1 MGIFRK
7 DKDKPVRPTG
17 PEEVT
22 ANAADEAEQEEEYT
36 DINAA
41 VTESSSES
49 QNESDG
55 MEEIYSTH
63 DKRIKYKRLAPI
75 EEEAALKRKAATKRE
90 LVRGKLEFSSDGG
103 YIAPEVELEAEIAPD
118 AVVAED
124 IIEDVHE
131 VKSLR
136 SVYIQD
142 IDEIDISLDPME
154 NLREYERRA
163 TDKERYEE
171 RHTPKVVIPYQ
182 STGEK
187 IVSRVPMYQ
196 HDSKIEKIFLKAGK
210 FTEVVESEYDE
221 YLRSDDPTIS
231 KNYHA
236 MQKAIKPRQSL
247 LFTLS
252 QMAQKRK
259 EEAEQHKEQKVQKEV
274 RENFD
279 EEPAPIQKKKPSA
292 VGRFFRVIGT
302 LVTHSFATQSAKTN
316 SNSSDYNSRED
327 EQYVLNDIKENIKHL
342 AIHTVVFGLIAVTM
356 LVLQI
361 LIGSLTDKTRE
372 SIGVGGAVLICGV
385 NLLLT
390 LGMGVV
396 ARGYVVDGLR
406 PLARL
411 SGNSDT
417 GFALAYTG
425 CLLQSIVAMFAAP
438 TFINGEHHLY
448 SFVAAFALMLNTL
461 GRLLMAIRV
470 KSNFSFITSHSPA
483 YAAKIYKDEETARRM
498 VSGTTA
504 SKGVVAYQHVTR
516 FLSDFLKIS
525 YAPDPSEEVSGKVT
539 PITVISSLFVTVV
552 YAIIFKSIPG
562 TVSALSV
569 MLCISVPFTA
579 LLAGNIPMLLF
590 SKRMLK
596 EGAMV
601 AGYPSVRQ
609 FCDTSA
615 VMVSAAELFPKG
627 CVRLDEIVPYQRL
640 RVDENLLMA
649 AAILR
654 EANSPIAPVFDELV
668 QENSGRLPNVE
679 SAIYEDKSGLVG
691 WINGERVLVGNMTLM
706 NRYHITIPDRGTITK
721 NKQVTY
727 VAVSG
732 QAVAM
737 LLLRYLP
744 SNISM
749 PQLQRAEDHGL
760 AFVVSTPDPNVTAEM
775 IAEAYGIFYRSV
787 KIMPTGYANTIDEVT
802 SKVEETSRAYLA
814 TRGRVSSL
822 ARAVGGC
829 IGIKSNITLGIV
841 IEIFGL
847 VLGVLLCATLALYSS
862 VARLSIVELMIY
874 ILFWTAAT
882 IIAELIR
889 RP

>member
-22 ANAADEAEQEEEYT
+22 ANATDEAEQEEEYT

-196 HDSKIEKIFLKAGK
+196 HDSRIEKIFLKAGK

-292 VGRFFRVIGT
+292 VGKFFRVIGT

-438 TFINGEHHLY
+438 TFINGEHHL
-448 SFVAAFALMLNTL
+448 
-461 GRLLMAIRV
+461 
-470 KSNFSFITSHSPA
+470 
-483 YAAKIYKDEETARRM
+483 
-498 VSGTTA
+498 
-504 SKGVVAYQHVTR
+504 
-516 FLSDFLKIS
+516 
-525 YAPDPSEEVSGKVT
+525 
-539 PITVISSLFVTVV
+539 
-552 YAIIFKSIPG
+552 
-562 TVSALSV
+562 
-569 MLCISVPFTA
+569 
-579 LLAGNIPMLLF
+579 
-590 SKRMLK
+590 
-596 EGAMV
+596 
-601 AGYPSVRQ
+601 
-609 FCDTSA
+609 
-615 VMVSAAELFPKG
+615 
-627 CVRLDEIVPYQRL
+627 
-640 RVDENLLMA
+640 
-649 AAILR
+649 
-654 EANSPIAPVFDELV
+654 
-668 QENSGRLPNVE
+668 
-679 SAIYEDKSGLVG
+679 
-691 WINGERVLVGNMTLM
+691 
-706 NRYHITIPDRGTITK
+706 
-721 NKQVTY
+721 
-727 VAVSG
+727 
-732 QAVAM
+732 
-737 LLLRYLP
+737 
-744 SNISM
+744 
-749 PQLQRAEDHGL
+749 
-760 AFVVSTPDPNVTAEM
+760 
-775 IAEAYGIFYRSV
+775 
-787 KIMPTGYANTIDEVT
+787 
-802 SKVEETSRAYLA
+802 
-814 TRGRVSSL
+814 
-822 ARAVGGC
+822 
-829 IGIKSNITLGIV
+829 
-841 IEIFGL
+841 
-847 VLGVLLCATLALYSS
+847 
-862 VARLSIVELMIY
+862 
-874 ILFWTAAT
+874 
-882 IIAELIR
+882 
-889 RP
+889 